1 MSEWRSTRGWVMR
14 TAEERALRALEN
26 WACAEQVP
34 LDTFTESARETF
46 VLNVAAEIREAEADG
61 FKRGRQAGLEDAVDQ
76 VRHDCSNCESTGH
89 EPSADPLSPHE
100 CEYCGR
106 PAAAIRSLMEKK

>member
-1 MSEWRSTRGWVMR
+1 MA

-61 FKRGRQAGLEDAVDQ
+61 FRRGRQEGLDGVIYYLASNGNPIWRKAAVAA
-76 VRHDCSNCESTGH
+76 VRNF
-89 EPSADPLSPHE
+89 
-100 CEYCGR
+100 
-106 PAAAIRSLMEKK
+106 MEKPNE